1 MKSRSTNIKRSSLSP
16 YLLKENENGIKIKIY
31 IQGHMIG
38 AGKMELFHLVHQ
50 KRSITAAAN
59 FMGMS
64 TKRAQ
69 FLLNTIEEAF
79 PTPILE
85 KQKGNKGTL
94 LTSFGK
100 ELLAKY
106 LSLNKH
112 LSKEAEDFIKWAAS
126 KQRKN

>member
-1 MKSRSTNIKRSSLSP
+1 
-16 YLLKENENGIKIKIY
+16 
-31 IQGHMIG
+31 MIG

-50 KRSITAAAN
+50 KGSVRAAAN

-64 TKRAQ
+64 TKRAKL
-69 FLLNTIEEAF
+69 LLNTIEEAF

-100 ELLAKY
+100 ELLTKY

-112 LSKEAEDFIKWAAS
+112 LSDEAENFIQWATS
-126 KQRKN
+126 KQR